1 MSLLHL
7 VIILAAIGC
16 LLWAFNRWFTA
27 IDPGVKKIINFV
39 VLAAC
44 VLIALYAFGVF
55 DSLSSVRVPRIP

>member
-7 VIILAAIGC
+7 IIILCVIGF

-27 IDPGVKKIINFV
+27 IDGNIKKIINFV

-44 VLIALYAFGVF
+44 ILIALYAFGVF
-55 DSLSSVRVPRIP
+55 DSLSSVRVPKIP